1 MSNNRSQRINNLD
14 ALFDREKVTRFALA
28 AQEEKFVYRPEKKLV
43 SFYQFCR
50 MHNPKRSTSVSTQK
64 IHEMRK
70 IVYNEEH
77 QIVKSTEALI
87 SAPKLKKFIKSTPAH
102 KFTLYETFD
111 IKLIDM
117 PSDLE
122 VYTAC
127 SAILNGDSFLA
138 GYDNDKPIDSISN
151 VDDGVFYKMPTKEFD
166 FF

>member
-1 MSNNRSQRINNLD
+1 MSSHRSQRVNNLD
-14 ALFDREKVTRFALA
+14 ALFDREKVTRFTLA

-50 MHNPKRSTSVSTQK
+50 MHNPKRSTSTQK

-70 IVYNEEH
+70 IVYDEEH
-77 QIVKSTEALI
+77 TIVKSTEALI

-111 IKLIDM
+111 IKLIDT

-151 VDDGVFYKMPTKEFD
+151 VDEGVFYKMPTKEFD

>member
-1 MSNNRSQRINNLD
+1 
-14 ALFDREKVTRFALA
+14 
-28 AQEEKFVYRPEKKLV
+28 
-43 SFYQFCR
+43 
-50 MHNPKRSTSVSTQK
+50 
-64 IHEMRK
+64 MRK
-70 IVYNEEH
+70 IVYDEEH
-77 QIVKSTEALI
+77 TIVKSTEALI

-111 IKLIDM
+111 IKLIDT

-151 VDDGVFYKMPTKEFD
+151 VDEGVFYKMPTKEFD